1 MSLTKPCKKKRTLK
15 ILPLFFLQVLNPWY
29 FFYQP
34 VSHRLDGRL
43 GSFKDL
49 RAMID
54 VCRSVGVRVY
64 VVVSRSISPP
74 WGSIRLRPALRTYA
88 PWGCIVR
95 VVSQVESEKYAPQT
109 FYRTFYGQV
118 RRRRRQPHDG
128 TRHEPFNSTP
138 VGVNSVSPGSP
149 HVCPVAYVW

>member
-1 MSLTKPCKKKRTLK
+1 M
-15 ILPLFFLQVLNPWY
+15 LPLFFFTEQVLNPWY

-54 VCRSVGVRVY
+54 ACRSVGVRVY

-74 WGSIRLRPALRTYA
+74 WGSIRFRLAPRTYA
-88 PWGCIVR
+88 PWG
-95 VVSQVESEKYAPQT
+95 
-109 FYRTFYGQV
+109 
-118 RRRRRQPHDG
+118 
-128 TRHEPFNSTP
+128 
-138 VGVNSVSPGSP
+138 
-149 HVCPVAYVW
+149 